1 MGFVI
6 SYIDWIN
13 EEVIINSNIYIRNV
27 FCRGLSLRR
36 LVCIVIS
43 IIVKFFVYLR
53 ITFWFVVKVFYFC
66 RYSLVRVK
74 I

>member
-66 RYSLVRVK
+66 R
-74 I
+74 